1 MNKYGQE
8 IVTVDDWAELAFRNG
23 DYEEANFLHEVI
35 RDCDLEIKAAEQN
48 YREMELREDELACG
62 MRQIKNLIEDIRT
75 DVQQASRLNR
85 KDILDR
91 LREVLN
97 DFDEYI

>member
-8 IVTVDDWAELAFRNG
+8 ILTIDDWAELAFRNG

-35 RDCDLEIKAAEQN
+35 RDCDLEINNAEQW
-48 YREMELREDELACG
+48 YRQMERREDELFCG
-62 MRQIKNLIEDIRT
+62 MVQIKNLLEDLRT

-85 KDILDR
+85 KGILDR
-91 LREVLN
+91 LGEVLN
-97 DFDEYI
+97 NFDEYI

>member
-8 IVTVDDWAELAFRNG
+8 ITTIDDWADYAFRNG

-35 RDCDLEIKAAEQN
+35 RDCDLEIETAKQD

-75 DVQQASRLNR
+75 DIQQASRLNR
-85 KDILDR
+85 KDILDK
-91 LREVLN
+91 LGEVLN
-97 DFDEYI
+97 EFDEYI

>member
-8 IVTVDDWAELAFRNG
+8 IECLDQWADLANRNG
-23 DYEEANFLHEVI
+23 DYEEADFLTECAREWAIEV
-35 RDCDLEIKAAEQN
+35 RDAKYSYQD
-48 YREMELREDELACG
+48 MERRADELAYG
-62 MRQIKNLIEDIRT
+62 MVQIKNLLEDLRT
-75 DVQQASRLNR
+75 DIQQASRLNR

-97 DFDEYI
+97 DFSEYI

>member
-8 IVTVDDWAELAFRNG
+8 ITTLDDWADYAFRNG
-23 DYEEANFLHEVI
+23 DYDEAEFLDDAADEWKTEVRELVDD
-35 RDCDLEIKAAEQN
+35 RDGWERRA
-48 YREMELREDELACG
+48 DELAYG
-62 MRQIKNLIEDIRT
+62 MGHIKNLLEDIRT

-91 LREVLN
+91 LREAIQE
-97 DFDEYI
+97 FDEYI

>member
-8 IVTVDDWAELAFRNG
+8 IKTIDDWADCAFRNG
-23 DYEEANFLHEVI
+23 DYEEANFLHEVMV
-35 RDCDLEIKAAEQN
+35 DYDLEINSIERHSKRVEN
-48 YREMELREDELACG
+48 RVDELAYG
-62 MRQIKNLIEDIRT
+62 MSQIKNLIEDIRT

>member
-8 IVTVDDWAELAFRNG
+8 IKTLDDWADYAFRNG
-23 DYEEANFLHEVI
+23 DYDEAEFLDDAADEWKTEV
-35 RDCDLEIKAAEQN
+35 RELEADRAGWE
-48 YREMELREDELACG
+48 RRADELAYG
-62 MRQIKNLIEDIRT
+62 MVQIKNLLEDLRT
-75 DVQQASRLNR
+75 DIQQASRLNR

>member
-1 MNKYGQE
+1 MNKYGHE
-8 IVTVDDWAELAFRNG
+8 ILTIDDWAELAFRNG
-23 DYEEANFLHEVI
+23 DYEEANFLYEVI
-35 RDCDLEIKAAEQN
+35 RDCDLEINNAEQR
-48 YREMELREDELACG
+48 YRQMERREDELFCG
-62 MRQIKNLIEDIRT
+62 MVHIKNLLEDLRT

-97 DFDEYI
+97 DFGEYI